1 MNRERQGMYRMSRS
15 RSFPTGVASVAA
27 VLTLAFTLVACKKT
41 ETATTTT
48 STAPATS
55 PATTLETVVPPATT
69 VRITDVQTGKS
80 VGADKKVQAPTDT
93 FATGDTIFASV
104 STEGSAPS
112 AILRA
117 RWAYQNGQTVK
128 EDSRSIS
135 PTGPAATEFSIQKPG
150 GWPKGSYTVEVSVD
164 GGAPTSKTFKVQ

>member
-1 MNRERQGMYRMSRS
+1 MYRFKR
-15 RSFPTGVASVAA
+15 TTAA
-27 VLTLAFTLVACKKT
+27 TAATAALALAFTLTACKKA
-41 ETATTTT
+41 ETTTTT
-48 STAPATS
+48 STETAPVAVATAPPLVVS
-55 PATTLETVVPPATT
+55 PVAAVK
-69 VRITDVQTGKS
+69 ITDLQTGKS

-93 FATGDTIFASV
+93 FAPGDTIFASV

-117 RWAYQNGQTVK
+117 KWSFQGGQTVK

-135 PTGPAATEFSIQKPG
+135 PTGPTSTEFSIQKPG

-164 GGAPTSKTFKVQ
+164 GGTPSTKTFTVK